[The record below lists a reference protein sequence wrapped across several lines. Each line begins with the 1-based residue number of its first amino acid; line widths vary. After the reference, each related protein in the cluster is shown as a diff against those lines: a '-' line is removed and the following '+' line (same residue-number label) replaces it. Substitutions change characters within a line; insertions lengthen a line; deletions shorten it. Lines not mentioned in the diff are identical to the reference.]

1 MPKIKRNEHQIELG
15 KDEDV
20 IIKGRRFHV
29 YFKNRYLLISLTN
42 DILTGLFYIFGS
54 IVSLTDLPAIYGTI
68 AYLIG
73 AIFLTIRPLLK
84 IVRYV
89 FIYNERKQ
97 NGEKEKNIEVSDD
110 GE

>member
-29 YFKNRYLLISLTN
+29 YFKNRYMLISLTN

-54 IVSLTDLPAIYGTI
+54 IVALTDLPAIYGTI

-73 AIFLTIRPLLK
+73 AIFLTIRPLFTMNGNK
-84 IVRYV
+84 M
-89 FIYNERKQ
+89 ERKKRISKYPMMVNKQ
-97 NGEKEKNIEVSDD
+97 
-110 GE
+110 

>member
-1 MPKIKRNEHQIELG
+1 MPKIKRNEHQVELG

-84 IVRYV
+84 IVRHV

>member
-42 DILTGLFYIFGS
+42 DIC
-54 IVSLTDLPAIYGTI
+54 
-68 AYLIG
+68 
-73 AIFLTIRPLLK
+73 LL
-84 IVRYV
+84 YT
-89 FIYNERKQ
+89 
-97 NGEKEKNIEVSDD
+97 SDAAD
-110 GE
+110 EL

>member
-42 DILTGLFYIFGS
+42 DILTGLFYRLS
-54 IVSLTDLPAIYGTI
+54 DRSNLLNDPTIVEDRPSCIY
-68 AYLIG
+68 L
-73 AIFLTIRPLLK
+73 
-84 IVRYV
+84 
-89 FIYNERKQ
+89 Q
-97 NGEKEKNIEVSDD
+97 
-110 GE
+110 